1 MIKEPERDLQ
11 KLKFTP
17 AKAAAETAEADE
29 VGATHQT
36 YEWE

>member
-17 AKAAAETAEADE
+17 AKGPNETADVDE
-29 VGATHQT
+29 VAR
-36 YEWE
+36 